1 MSEAI
6 MDCQKMKIFRFNK
19 QINNQIQYITTNDI
33 VTLSR
38 KQAELVIDTP
48 AKEKLYNTMLQFG
61 IEDVYMRMLNVG
73 ELMRVMGFP
82 TSYKMPKSQTLA
94 KKFIGNSVA
103 VPVVEQLTKNLIN

>member
-1 MSEAI
+1 MIKLLVIDLFCGFGGS
-6 MDCQKMKIFRFNK
+6 
-19 QINNQIQYITTNDI
+19 
-33 VTLSR
+33 

-82 TSYKMPKSQTLA
+82 ISYKMPKSQTLA